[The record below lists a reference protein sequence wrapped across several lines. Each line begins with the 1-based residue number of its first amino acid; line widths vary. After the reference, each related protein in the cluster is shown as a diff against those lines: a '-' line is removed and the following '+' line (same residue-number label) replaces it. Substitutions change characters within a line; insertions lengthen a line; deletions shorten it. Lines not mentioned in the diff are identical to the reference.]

1 VRVPTNSL
9 WYWRSSSSFYSRPVP
24 GGRWSAYAARA
35 IGFVV
40 LLVLTGCVSQAAPA
54 PAAQRSTPPPWDA
67 PRDAVSYIAA
77 AGLEAQPLGSNE
89 NSHVVNLRIT
99 VDGAAVEVP
108 PYVGIDRVRAL
119 QAPVHTHDSTGQVWL
134 EGREIDGVTLGQFFT
149 VWESGS
155 MIIALDRHAAGSSSL
170 LTAESARRLA
180 KCIWPRVAR
189 STSRHRPST
198 ASYVRGLISPRRFW
212 RVWHSSAI

>member
-1 VRVPTNSL
+1 
-9 WYWRSSSSFYSRPVP
+9 VP

-35 IGFVV
+35 VGLVA
-40 LLVLTGCVSQAAPA
+40 LLVFTSCVSQATPA
-54 PAAQRSTPPPWDA
+54 PAAERNTPPPWDA

-77 AGLEAQPLGSNE
+77 AGLEAQPLSSNE

-134 EGREIDGVTLGQFFT
+134 EGREIDSVTLGQFFIVWGVRFDDHCLGSACRGLVVT
-149 VWESGS
+149 VNG
-155 MIIALDRHAAGSSSL
+155 RVSSAPGEVHL
-170 LTAESARRLA
+170 AESRT
-180 KCIWPRVAR
+180 IDI
-189 STSRHRPST
+189 S
-198 ASYVRGLISPRRFW
+198 ASS
-212 RVWHSSAI
+212 